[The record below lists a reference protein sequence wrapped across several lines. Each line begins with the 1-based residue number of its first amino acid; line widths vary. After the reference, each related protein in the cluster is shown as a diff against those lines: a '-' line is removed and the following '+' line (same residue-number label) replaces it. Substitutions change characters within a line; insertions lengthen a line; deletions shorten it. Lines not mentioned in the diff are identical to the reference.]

1 MSDDKIQLNIEG
13 DDRLAKQV
21 EKEWQ
26 KKKEGITKPEAEKYT
41 ETEPK
46 PEWLEKPAEGQA
58 GRETGS
64 GVSAT
69 APATVSLQQ
78 QRAKEIEDIM
88 SDGLEKMYAKLSL
101 EKQREFKLVGEQTAR
116 QINELLSQAKVK
128 VNKIIDLIKKW
139 LSIIPGINKFFLEQE
154 AKIKADEIVKL
165 DNPRQGGA
173 GRR

>member
-1 MSDDKIQLNIEG
+1 MQLNIGG
-13 DDRLAKQV
+13 DDSLAKEI

-26 KKKEGITKPEAEKYT
+26 KKKEGIVREEVEKAV

-46 PEWLEKPAEGQA
+46 PELPEKVAEGQA
-58 GRETGS
+58 ERKAGS
-64 GVSAT
+64 EVSSVAVPDI
-69 APATVSLQQ
+69 ASPQQ
-78 QRAKEIEDIM
+78 QQVKEVEGIM
-88 SDGLEKMYAKLSL
+88 SDGLGEMYVKLPP

-116 QINELLSQAKVK
+116 QINELLGQAKVK

-154 AKIKADEIVKL
+154 AKIKADEIIKL
-165 DNPRQGGA
+165 D